1 MPSIESLMATSRTYM
16 RDHKRFFQS
25 TVSRQDGSR
34 TFQLPHPNVSPAGLN
49 VYAVSGSSIYE
60 GYPNGTPSAST
71 FGYQLDER
79 NGLLRLSSTITGGFP
94 SGTYVNVEGYYF
106 TWVTDED
113 LVFFVENTV
122 AEHQYHRPEF
132 LLSAVSDVEADAIAL
147 GSAVE
152 ALWSQLIE
160 FARDIDISTPE
171 AVSVPATQRYRQME
185 DLLFSPSGLVNK
197 YKSKAAMLGIGLD
210 KAEMFHLRRISRT
223 TGRLVPVY
231 KSREWDDAARPLRLF
246 PPNPTNLPTTPPSDF
261 IPARVVTGF
270 AETPEAWYPDN
281 GGSGTPNPEP
291 EPEPGLFAIIVTPD
305 TEDPYSYL
313 FNVTDD
319 PDHHVDW
326 DYGDGTTVDDVL
338 CSEVVEHTYDEA
350 GNYTVTA
357 YCHHET
363 ITTEVTVA
371 PGPGYGMGQYG
382 IVQPYGGYQ

>member
-34 TFQLPHPNVSPAGLN
+34 TFQLPHPNISPAGFHVFAIGN
-49 VYAVSGSSIYE
+49 GAVYE
-60 GYPNGTPSAST
+60 GRPNAEPDLVT

-79 NGLLRLSSTITGGFP
+79 NGLLRIMAPITGGFP
-94 SGTYVNVEGYYF
+94 AGTYINAEGYYY

-113 LVFFVENTV
+113 LVFFVENIV

-132 LLSAVSDVEADAIAL
+132 ILSEVSDVEADAIAL
-147 GSAVE
+147 GSAIE

-197 YKSKAAMLGIGLD
+197 YKTKTAMLGIGLD

-231 KSREWDDAARPLRLF
+231 KSREWDDASRPLRLF

-261 IPARVVTGF
+261 VPARVVTGF
-270 AETPEAWYPDN
+270 AEVPEAWEPDD
-281 GGSGTPNPEP
+281 TP
-291 EPEPGLFAIIVTPD
+291 
-305 TEDPYSYL
+305 
-313 FNVTDD
+313 
-319 PDHHVDW
+319 
-326 DYGDGTTVDDVL
+326 
-338 CSEVVEHTYDEA
+338 
-350 GNYTVTA
+350 
-357 YCHHET
+357 
-363 ITTEVTVA
+363 
-371 PGPGYGMGQYG
+371 
-382 IVQPYGGYQ
+382 